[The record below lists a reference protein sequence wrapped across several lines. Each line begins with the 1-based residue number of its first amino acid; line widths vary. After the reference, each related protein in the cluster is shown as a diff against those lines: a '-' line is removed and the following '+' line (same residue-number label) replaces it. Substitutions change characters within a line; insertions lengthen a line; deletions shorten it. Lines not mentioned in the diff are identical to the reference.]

1 MMIIVA
7 LSYLLSG
14 TMELQRL
21 YLLVTISLLVV
32 VSASVLP
39 AGAATEFCVV
49 PTEQS
54 LCPCSVICHTFDFY
68 LTSPELYF
76 KSGVTFQFLPGVHNV
91 SRSFSGS
98 NITDMVFNA
107 TNATLMISRSTDS
120 WFTFH
125 NSSQISLSGLNF
137 ISNLSGSNP
146 SICTCILQFNNVTDI
161 ELLNVLLNNSCGAG
175 MGLQIENVNG
185 FIEISESHF
194 YGSGIVF
201 NSELAVNTTMSIYN
215 SKFYNAGMS
224 MAVSD
229 ISPNNTASFSLNVS
243 HVESATRWDV
253 GPNTEVLARNPTADI
268 IITNSDEVL
277 ENVLLQNKK
286 IQKIQGISLDF
297 SSFSERYSV
306 IINNCSILSHGQTAL
321 KIELGSNQLSE
332 VVVQNCIVKGNQG
345 DPTDHPVSGL
355 LIQGQAGS
363 APVIMRNVTFESN
376 TYISSASIDAVVT
389 VLLASVPN
397 VTMIDCTFKEN
408 IGTALYLENTT
419 LTAIGVL
426 TFAGNMAYKGA
437 ALFIRLSTIVVY
449 RDTTIYFSN
458 NKANH
463 TGGAISISSHSD
475 DQVLVTLGISLAKCF
490 LSIED
495 YDYSQCQG
503 NSCVLIFDNNTAHDG
518 GDAIYGGNLD
528 QVKLESKVTC
538 IQVVESLSEFHQNTA
553 SLISSSP
560 TRVCLCENHTPQ
572 CLEYNRNITV
582 YPGQVFNISAFAVG
596 QHFGSSKGTIFAQ
609 ILNKS
614 SGVSV
619 SNQSK
624 VHTVDQHSCDDSSNL
639 LSYRVLMPQG
649 EGSETVV
656 LTTEDISV
664 SQYINKQAIMTAIE
678 KYKEDN
684 SSVPLELL
692 TLPVFINIE
701 FLKCPNGFSHSAT
714 GCVCTSIFSA
724 LSCDIDTQTVQRQH
738 SVWIDASNTT
748 ARYSQYCPLLYC
760 NSALVQVNLSQRDGA
775 DAQCV
780 NHHSGV
786 LCGACKMGYSLAIGS
801 SHCLPHCSDNYLSL
815 LLVLAAAG
823 VLLVLFIKYLNLTVT
838 QGMINGLIFCT
849 NIVQTNKSVLLA
861 SDETAVKFFAAF
873 IAWFNLDFGIETC
886 FSEDLDIY
894 TKTWLQFAFPLY
906 LWVLAGGIIVACRY
920 SQLATRFFGNNAVHV
935 LATIFLLSY
944 NKLLRII
951 TTVYS
956 SASIEIQDL
965 SSNHTREEAVWAY
978 DGNIRYLSS
987 EHAALFAAC
996 TFVFVFLWLPFTLCI
1011 LLGQWL
1017 QRYNHYRGLQ
1027 WVGRVRP
1034 LLEAYYGPLKDRHRY
1049 WAGILLLA
1057 RVVVI
1062 IPAAD
1067 PLASASASLLTV
1079 IILCLVLFSV
1089 MAIVGGFYKKIYLSI
1104 LENILLLNLSLFPA
1118 LSLYFNST
1126 DGKQEIAVYISVGL
1140 YFVVFLGIVGFQLYC
1155 LVLKVAQKIK
1165 CSPKIRRDTYLDL
1178 QNSVG
1183 TVSYRR

>member
-1 MMIIVA
+1 MHHKLLHDTMHMVVIMMIMMIIVA
-7 LSYLLSG
+7 LSDLLSG

-21 YLLVTISLLVV
+21 YLLVTISLLAV
-32 VSASVLP
+32 VSAGVLP

-68 LTSPELYF
+68 LASPELYF
-76 KSGVTFQFLPGVHNV
+76 KSGVTFQFLPGVHSV

-98 NITDMVFNA
+98 NITDMVFNG

-120 WFTFH
+120 WFTLH

-146 SICTCILQFNNVTDI
+146 SICTYILEFNNVTDI
-161 ELLNVLLNNSCGAG
+161 ELSNVLLNNSRGAG
-175 MGLQIENVNG
+175 I
-185 FIEISESHF
+185 
-194 YGSGIVF
+194 
-201 NSELAVNTTMSIYN
+201 
-215 SKFYNAGMS
+215 
-224 MAVSD
+224 
-229 ISPNNTASFSLNVS
+229 
-243 HVESATRWDV
+243 
-253 GPNTEVLARNPTADI
+253 
-268 IITNSDEVL
+268 
-277 ENVLLQNKK
+277 
-286 IQKIQGISLDF
+286 
-297 SSFSERYSV
+297 
-306 IINNCSILSHGQTAL
+306 

-332 VVVQNCIVKGNQG
+332 VVIQNCVVKGNEG

-355 LIQGQAGS
+355 LILGAAGS

-376 TYISSASIDAVVT
+376 TYIPSASIDAVVT
-389 VLLASVPN
+389 VLLASVRN

-408 IGTALYLENTT
+408 MGTALYLENTT

-426 TFAGNMAYKGA
+426 TFTGNIAYEGA

-449 RDTTIYFSN
+449 KDTTIYFSN

-463 TGGAISISSHSD
+463 TGGAISISSRSD

-503 NSCVLIFDNNTAHDG
+503 NSCVLIFDNNVADDG

-596 QHFGSSKGTIFAQ
+596 QHFGSSKGTVFAQ

-614 SGVSV
+614 CGASV
-619 SNQSK
+619 SKQSK

-639 LSYRVLMPQG
+639 LSYRVLIPQG
-649 EGSETVV
+649 KGSETLV

-664 SQYINKQAIMTAIE
+664 SQYINKQAIMTAIK

-701 FLKCPNGFSHSAT
+701 FLKCPKGFSHSAT
-714 GCVCTSIFSA
+714 GCVCTSIFSS

-748 ARYSQYCPLLYC
+748 TFYSQYCPLIYC
-760 NSALVQVNLSQRDGA
+760 NSALMRVNLSRREGA
-775 DAQCV
+775 DAQCM

-786 LCGACKMGYSLAIGS
+786 LCGACNNGYSLAIGS
-801 SHCLPHCSDNYLSL
+801 SHCLPHCSDNSLSL
-815 LLVLAAAG
+815 LLVFAAAG

-838 QGMINGLIFCT
+838 QGMINGLIFYT

-861 SDETAVKFFAAF
+861 SDETAVRYFAAF

-965 SSNHTREEAVWAY
+965 SSNRTREESVWAY
-978 DGNIRYLSS
+978 DGNIRYLGS
-987 EHAALFAAC
+987 EHAVLFAAC
-996 TFVFVFLWLPFTLCI
+996 TFVFVFLWLPFTLFI

-1017 QRYNHYRGLQ
+1017 QRYNHCRGLQ
-1027 WVGRVRP
+1027 WVGRVQP

-1067 PLASASASLLTV
+1067 PLASASANLLTV
-1079 IILCLVLFSV
+1079 IILSIVLLSV

-1104 LENILLLNLSLFPA
+1104 LENILLLNLSLMPA

-1140 YFVVFLGIVGFQLYC
+1140 CFVVFLSIVGFQLYC
-1155 LVLKVAQKIK
+1155 LVLKVAQKMK

-1178 QNSVG
+1178 QNSVD